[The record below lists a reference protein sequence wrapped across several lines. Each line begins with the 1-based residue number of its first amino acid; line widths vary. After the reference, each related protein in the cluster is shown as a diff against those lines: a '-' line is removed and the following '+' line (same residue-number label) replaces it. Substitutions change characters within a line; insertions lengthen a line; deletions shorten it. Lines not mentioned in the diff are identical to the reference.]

1 MYDPCA
7 KRHKLKPT
15 DRRPTVNVTTASDD
29 ESTGDDC
36 VKPPQTIDDMR
47 RIRNRRT
54 QTARPV
60 LKPYVG
66 KRTAATVED
75 DYRQHDGT
83 MPQECH
89 NSSAA
94 ITAANCITSTS
105 HSKSTSCGRV
115 QPVHGANHSSN
126 VQKCVKNER
135 AHSADASR
143 LPQERLMKY
152 VTAIGSEFTCSIS

>member
-1 MYDPCA
+1 MYDPRA
-7 KRHKLKPT
+7 KRRKLKPT
-15 DRRPTVNVTTASDD
+15 DRRPTVNVTATSDD

-54 QTARPV
+54 QTARQV

-83 MPQECH
+83 MPQECYS
-89 NSSAA
+89 SSAA

-105 HSKSTSCGRV
+105 HSESTSSGRV

-126 VQKCVKNER
+126 VAVQKCVKNER
-135 AHSADASR
+135 AHSADARR
-143 LPQERLMKY
+143 LPQEQLMKY
-152 VTAIGSEFTCSIS
+152 VSAIG